1 VREAGETPNFIML
14 SDYGFDAY
22 NLVIFTTETTIEEK
36 PELVESVLR
45 AIIAG
50 YEDAIADPNQAADY
64 IVENNPELDR
74 EGQLQR
80 LQAMIPLINIPG
92 QNLGVMDEQ
101 IWIDTQTIMLEAGSL
116 DNGIDPQ
123 SVFTTS
129 FLDKIY
135 E

>member
-1 VREAGETPNFIML
+1 MLL

-22 NLVIFTTETTIEEK
+22 NLVVFTTETTIAEK
-36 PELVESVLR
+36 PELVENVLR

-50 YEDAIADPNQAADY
+50 YEDVIDNPDQGADY
-64 IVENNPELDR
+64 VVEYNPDLDR

-116 DNGIDPQ
+116 DNAIDPQ